1 MVFFALAVHIMGVI
15 LDVVVVM
22 YFLSSLAW
30 GFFTMSAAVLG
41 WATLVSSCYI
51 SFGGSEETGT
61 GGRAAA
67 FVLNILQVQIF
78 IEAYRCIRHARDSD
92 YFHTLRL
99 MEAILQSAPQSLI
112 KLYAMLLVSSGTTM
126 EFGLDMS
133 SSTVM
138 MFRISILLSFLSVA
152 LGLAMWEQKVQ
163 FNASSTYIGM
173 VAALRGLE
181 ISSRS
186 LTLALFA
193 TLTHPV
199 GFFWALIADYA
210 VMLFLI
216 ARHRSVQLAYGLFV
230 ALPLVFVSL
239 EPMVWRREDHAVPK
253 DAYYAV
259 RVAEFVIMWAFIV
272 LKEDSAPFRN
282 ARGSVEVLAL
292 LSTLAMYLL
301 MPLVWKMARWHE
313 LSREVCDY
321 DEEDGGK
328 KLRGDSEGAPSDS
341 ELSGSDSDEPRE

>member
-1 MVFFALAVHIMGVI
+1 MVFLALAVHILGVA
-15 LDVVVVM
+15 LDVVVVL
-22 YFLSSLAW
+22 YFLSNMAW
-30 GFFTMSAAVLG
+30 GFFMGSAAVLG

-51 SFGGSEETGT
+51 SFGGSDEGGA

-67 FVLNILQVQIF
+67 FILNILQVQIF

-112 KLYAMLLVSSGTTM
+112 KLYAMLLVSNGLEMSGSTM
-126 EFGLDMS
+126 MI
-133 SSTVM
+133 
-138 MFRISILLSFLSVA
+138 FRTSVFLSFLSVA

-193 TLTHPV
+193 ALTHPI
-199 GFFWALIADYA
+199 GFWWAIIADYA

-272 LKEDSAPFRN
+272 LKEESAPFTSP
-282 ARGSVEVLAL
+282 RGSVEVLAL
-292 LSTLAMYLL
+292 LATLAMYLL
-301 MPLVWKMARWHE
+301 LPLVWKMARWHE

-321 DEEDGGK
+321 DDEDGSGRK
-328 KLRGDSEGAPSDS
+328 SALRGDSDGGPSDS